1 MGGCSSKKP
10 EPKPVS
16 KKKPLLSI
24 LAMGNLIVGKTAL
37 IQRFVT
43 KEFVPAITTLGAE
56 CHIVNKKVKNNDEEV
71 EVKIKVWDSPGQER
85 FKSLVLNSL
94 KNTQGIFLVFDVSS
108 QPSFDDLQG
117 WISKVAEVQDPKT
130 FPFII
135 IANKIDLELE
145 GKRVVTKGVA
155 QAFADKY
162 GLPLF
167 ETSAKSGQGVEE
179 AFQTLIQKVYDRNKE
194 KKKSNFEIQ

>member
-1 MGGCSSKKP
+1 MGGCYSRK
-10 EPKPVS
+10 PKPGR
-16 KKKPLLSI
+16 KKQPPLSI
-24 LAMGNLIVGKTAL
+24 LVIGNSIVGKTAL

-43 KEFVPAITTLGAE
+43 NTFVRTIPTLGTE
-56 CHIVNKKVKNNDEEV
+56 FNMVNKKVKNNDEEV

-85 FKSLVLNSL
+85 FQSLVLSAL
-94 KNTQGIFLVFDVSS
+94 KNTQGIFLVFDISS
-108 QPSFDDLQG
+108 KLSFDDLQC
-117 WISKVAEVQDPKT
+117 WISRVAEAQDPKT

-135 IANKIDLELE
+135 IVNKIDLELE
-145 GKRVVTKGVA
+145 GERVVTKEEA

>member
-1 MGGCSSKKP
+1 MGGCYSRK
-10 EPKPVS
+10 PKPGR
-16 KKKPLLSI
+16 KKQPPLSI
-24 LAMGNLIVGKTAL
+24 LVIGNSIVGKTAL

-43 KEFVPAITTLGAE
+43 NTFVRTIPTLGTE
-56 CHIVNKKVKNNDEEV
+56 FHMVNKKVKNNDEEV
-71 EVKIKVWDSPGQER
+71 EVKIKIWDSPGQER
-85 FKSLVLNSL
+85 FQSLVLSAL
-94 KNTQGIFLVFDVSS
+94 KNTQGIFLVFDISS
-108 QPSFDDLQG
+108 KLSFDDLQC
-117 WISKVAEVQDPKT
+117 WISRVAEAQDPKT

-145 GKRVVTKGVA
+145 GERVVTKEEA

-194 KKKSNFEIQ
+194 KKNSNFEIQ

>member
-1 MGGCSSKKP
+1 MGGCSSK
-10 EPKPVS
+10 EPKHGS
-16 KKKPLLSI
+16 KKKPILSI
-24 LAMGNLIVGKTAL
+24 LAMGNSIVGKTAL

-43 KEFVPAITTLGAE
+43 KEFVPAISTLGAE

-85 FKSLVLNSL
+85 FKSLVLNAL

-108 QPSFDDLQG
+108 KPSFDDLQG

-145 GKRVVTKGVA
+145 GKRVVTKEEA

-194 KKKSNFEIQ
+194 KKNSNFEIQ

>member
-10 EPKPVS
+10 KPGR
-16 KKKPLLSI
+16 KKQPILSI
-24 LAMGNLIVGKTAL
+24 LAMGNSIVGKTAL

-43 KEFVPAITTLGAE
+43 KEFVPAISTLGAE
-56 CHIVNKKVKNNDEEV
+56 FHMVNKKVKNNDEEV
-71 EVKIKVWDSPGQER
+71 EVKIKIWDSPGQER
-85 FKSLVLNSL
+85 FQSLVLNAL
-94 KNTQGIFLVFDVSS
+94 KNTQGIFLVFDISS
-108 QPSFDDLQG
+108 KLSFDDLQC
-117 WISKVAEVQDPKT
+117 WISLVAEAQDPKT

-145 GKRVVTKGVA
+145 GKRVVTKGEA
-155 QAFADKY
+155 QAFAYKY

-194 KKKSNFEIQ
+194 KKNPNFVIQ

>member
-1 MGGCSSKKP
+1 MGGCSSK
-10 EPKPVS
+10 EPKPGR
-16 KKKPLLSI
+16 KKQLLLSI
-24 LAMGNLIVGKTAL
+24 LAIGNSIVGKTAL

-43 KEFVPAITTLGAE
+43 KEFVPAISTLGAE

-85 FKSLVLNSL
+85 FKSLVLNSV

-117 WISKVAEVQDPKT
+117 WISMVADVQDPKT
-130 FPFII
+130 FPIII
-135 IANKIDLELE
+135 IANKIDLEGE
-145 GKRVVTKGVA
+145 RVVTKKEA

-194 KKKSNFEIQ
+194 KKNSNFEIQ

>member
-1 MGGCSSKKP
+1 MGGCYSKKP
-10 EPKPVS
+10 KPGR
-16 KKKPLLSI
+16 KKQPPLSI
-24 LAMGNLIVGKTAL
+24 LVIGNSIVGKTAL

-43 KEFVPAITTLGAE
+43 KTFVRTIPTLGTE
-56 CHIVNKKVKNNDEEV
+56 FHMVNKKVKNNDEEV
-71 EVKIKVWDSPGQER
+71 EVKIKIWDSPGQER
-85 FKSLVLNSL
+85 FQSLVLSAL
-94 KNTQGIFLVFDVSS
+94 KNTQGIFLVFDISS
-108 QPSFDDLQG
+108 KLSFDDLQC
-117 WISKVAEVQDPKT
+117 WISRVAEAQDPKT

-145 GKRVVTKGVA
+145 GERVVTKEEA

>member
-10 EPKPVS
+10 KPGR
-16 KKKPLLSI
+16 KKQPPLSI
-24 LAMGNLIVGKTAL
+24 LVIGNSIVGKTAL

-43 KEFVPAITTLGAE
+43 KTFVRTIPTLGTE
-56 CHIVNKKVKNNDEEV
+56 FHMVNKKVKNNDEEV
-71 EVKIKVWDSPGQER
+71 EVKIKIWDSPGQER
-85 FKSLVLNSL
+85 FQSLVLSAL
-94 KNTQGIFLVFDVSS
+94 KNTQGIFLVFDISS
-108 QPSFDDLQG
+108 KLSFDDLQC
-117 WISKVAEVQDPKT
+117 WISRVAEAQDPKT

-145 GKRVVTKGVA
+145 GKRVVTKEEA

-194 KKKSNFEIQ
+194 KKNSNFEIQ

>member
-10 EPKPVS
+10 KPGR
-16 KKKPLLSI
+16 KKQPILSI
-24 LAMGNLIVGKTAL
+24 LAMGNSIVGKTAL

-43 KEFVPAITTLGAE
+43 KEFVPAISTLGAE
-56 CHIVNKKVKNNDEEV
+56 FHMVNKKVKNNDEEV
-71 EVKIKVWDSPGQER
+71 EVKIKIWDSPGQER
-85 FKSLVLNSL
+85 FQSLVLNAL
-94 KNTQGIFLVFDVSS
+94 KNTQGIFLVFDISS
-108 QPSFDDLQG
+108 KLSFDDLQC
-117 WISKVAEVQDPKT
+117 WISLVAEAQDPKT

-145 GKRVVTKGVA
+145 GERVVTKEEA

-194 KKKSNFEIQ
+194 KKNPNFVIQ

>member
-10 EPKPVS
+10 KPGR
-16 KKKPLLSI
+16 KKQPILSI
-24 LAMGNLIVGKTAL
+24 LAMGNSIVGKTAL

-43 KEFVPAITTLGAE
+43 KEFVPAISTLGAE
-56 CHIVNKKVKNNDEEV
+56 FHMVNKKVKNNDEEV
-71 EVKIKVWDSPGQER
+71 EVKIKIWDSPGQER
-85 FKSLVLNSL
+85 FKSLVLNAL

-117 WISKVAEVQDPKT
+117 WVSKVAEVQDPKT

-145 GKRVVTKGVA
+145 GKRVVTKGEA
-155 QAFADKY
+155 QAFAYKY

>member
-1 MGGCSSKKP
+1 MKLKFKHQSYQDDAVQALVNCFIGQKKGTRRD
-10 EPKPVS
+10 
-16 KKKPLLSI
+16 LLARYKQTVDTG
-24 LAMGNLIVGKTAL
+24 LFA
-37 IQRFVT
+37 
-43 KEFVPAITTLGAE
+43 
-56 CHIVNKKVKNNDEEV
+56 HDEEV

-85 FKSLVLNSL
+85 FKSLILNSV

-117 WISKVAEVQDPKT
+117 WISMVADVQDPKT

-135 IANKIDLELE
+135 IANKIDLVLE
-145 GKRVVTKGVA
+145 GKRVVTKEEA

>member
-1 MGGCSSKKP
+1 MSPSLYTVNLYVTILPSSTSTGSFLCLQSAV
-10 EPKPVS
+10 VS
-16 KKKPLLSI
+16 DCFNGVTSIFGTLESAPDKTLSF
-24 LAMGNLIVGKTAL
+24 TATIYFL
-37 IQRFVT
+37 N
-43 KEFVPAITTLGAE
+43 A
-56 CHIVNKKVKNNDEEV
+56 
-71 EVKIKVWDSPGQER
+71 
-85 FKSLVLNSL
+85 KSN
-94 KNTQGIFLVFDVSS
+94 
-108 QPSFDDLQG
+108 
-117 WISKVAEVQDPKT
+117 T

-145 GKRVVTKGVA
+145 GKRVVTKEEA

-194 KKKSNFEIQ
+194 KKNSNFEIQ

>member
-1 MGGCSSKKP
+1 MGGCYSRK
-10 EPKPVS
+10 PKPGR
-16 KKKPLLSI
+16 KKQPPLSI
-24 LAMGNLIVGKTAL
+24 LVIGNSIVGKTAL

-43 KEFVPAITTLGAE
+43 NTFVRTIPTLGTE
-56 CHIVNKKVKNNDEEV
+56 FHMVNKKVKNNDEEV

-85 FKSLVLNSL
+85 FKSLVLNSV
-94 KNTQGIFLVFDVSS
+94 KNTQGIFLVFDISS
-108 QPSFDDLQG
+108 KLSFDDLQC
-117 WISKVAEVQDPKT
+117 WISRVAEAQDPKT

-145 GKRVVTKGVA
+145 GERVVTKEEA

-194 KKKSNFEIQ
+194 KKNSNFEIQ

>member
-1 MGGCSSKKP
+1 MGGCSSK
-10 EPKPVS
+10 EPKPGR
-16 KKKPLLSI
+16 KKQLLLSI
-24 LAMGNLIVGKTAL
+24 LAIGNSIVGKTAL

-71 EVKIKVWDSPGQER
+71 EVKIKIWDSPGQER
-85 FKSLVLNSL
+85 FQSLVLSAL
-94 KNTQGIFLVFDVSS
+94 KNTQGIFLVFDISS
-108 QPSFDDLQG
+108 KLSFDDLQC
-117 WISKVAEVQDPKT
+117 WISRVAEAQDPKT

-145 GKRVVTKGVA
+145 GKRVVTKEKA

-194 KKKSNFEIQ
+194 KKNSNFEIQ

>member
-24 LAMGNLIVGKTAL
+24 LAIGNLIVGKTAL

-43 KEFVPAITTLGAE
+43 NTFVRTIPTLGTE
-56 CHIVNKKVKNNDEEV
+56 FHMVNKKVKNNDEEV
-71 EVKIKVWDSPGQER
+71 EVKIKIWDSPGQER
-85 FKSLVLNSL
+85 FQSLVLSAL
-94 KNTQGIFLVFDVSS
+94 KNTQGIFLVFDISS
-108 QPSFDDLQG
+108 KLSFDDLQC
-117 WISKVAEVQDPKT
+117 WISRVAEAQDPKT

-145 GKRVVTKGVA
+145 GERVVTKEEA

>member
-1 MGGCSSKKP
+1 MGGCYSRK
-10 EPKPVS
+10 PKPGR
-16 KKKPLLSI
+16 KKQPPLSI
-24 LAMGNLIVGKTAL
+24 LVIGNSIVGKTAL

-43 KEFVPAITTLGAE
+43 KTFVRTIPTLGTE
-56 CHIVNKKVKNNDEEV
+56 FHMVNKKVKNNDEEV
-71 EVKIKVWDSPGQER
+71 EVKIKIWDSPGQER
-85 FKSLVLNSL
+85 FQSLVLSAL
-94 KNTQGIFLVFDVSS
+94 KNTQGIFLVFDISS
-108 QPSFDDLQG
+108 KLSFDDLQC
-117 WISKVAEVQDPKT
+117 WISLVAEAQDPKT

-145 GKRVVTKGVA
+145 GERVVTKEEA

>member
-1 MGGCSSKKP
+1 MGGCYSRK
-10 EPKPVS
+10 PKPGR
-16 KKKPLLSI
+16 KKQPPLSI
-24 LAMGNLIVGKTAL
+24 LVIGNSIVEKTAL

-43 KEFVPAITTLGAE
+43 NTFVRTIPTLGTE
-56 CHIVNKKVKNNDEEV
+56 FHMVNKKVKNNDEEV
-71 EVKIKVWDSPGQER
+71 EVKIKIWDSPGQER
-85 FKSLVLNSL
+85 FQSLVLSAL
-94 KNTQGIFLVFDVSS
+94 KNTQGIFLVFDISS
-108 QPSFDDLQG
+108 KLSFDDLQC
-117 WISKVAEVQDPKT
+117 WISRVAEAQDPKT

-145 GKRVVTKGVA
+145 GERVVTKEEA

>member
-1 MGGCSSKKP
+1 MGGCYSRK
-10 EPKPVS
+10 PKPGR
-16 KKKPLLSI
+16 KKQPPLSI
-24 LAMGNLIVGKTAL
+24 LVIGNSIVGKTAL

-43 KEFVPAITTLGAE
+43 NTFVRTIPTLGTE
-56 CHIVNKKVKNNDEEV
+56 FHMVNKKVKNNDEEV
-71 EVKIKVWDSPGQER
+71 EVKIKIWDSPGQER
-85 FKSLVLNSL
+85 FQSLVLSAL
-94 KNTQGIFLVFDVSS
+94 KNTQGIFLVFDISS
-108 QPSFDDLQG
+108 KLSFDDLQC
-117 WISKVAEVQDPKT
+117 WISRVAEAQDPKT

-145 GKRVVTKGVA
+145 GERVVTKEEA